1 MQGNFFTG
9 CDYLFRGAK
18 LMLQPGLRR
27 YVLTP
32 LLINIGIF
40 VSFFYSMLLQFNLWI
55 GDIINWLPEFL
66 SFLEWLLWPL
76 VLTLLLAIIAYSF
89 SIVANF
95 IASPF
100 NSLLAEKT
108 EEKLT
113 GIEVAGHE
121 TLGQALLGFPKSMGR
136 EIHKLVYYLP
146 LALLVLIVSFIPGIN
161 IIAPLL
167 WFLLGSWMMSIQ
179 YCDYPMDNNRVS
191 FSDMKKRLKKH
202 GFSSSGFGVVVMA
215 GTMIPILNL
224 FIMPAAIC
232 GACIFWAEKLHNE
245 A

>member
-1 MQGNFFTG
+1 MQSNFFTG
-9 CDYLFRGAK
+9 CNYLFRGAK

-32 LLINIGIF
+32 LIINIAIF
-40 VSFFYSMLLQFNLWI
+40 VGFFYSMLLQFNLWI

-89 SIVANF
+89 SLVANF

-113 GIEVAGHE
+113 GIEVSGHE
-121 TLGQALLGFPKSMGR
+121 TLGQALLGFPKSMAR

-146 LALLVLIVSFIPGIN
+146 LALLVLIISFIPGIN
-161 IIAPLL
+161 IISPLL
-167 WFLLGSWMMSIQ
+167 WFLLGSWMMAIQ
-179 YCDYPMDNNRVS
+179 YCDYPMDNNRVR

-202 GFSSSGFGVVVMA
+202 GFSSSGFGVVVMT
-215 GTMIPILNL
+215 GTMIPIFNL

-232 GACIFWAEKLHNE
+232 GACIYWAEALHNE
-245 A
+245 V